1 MSEETAPA
9 SSGGKK
15 KMILFVLIG
24 LLSVGA
30 AGGGTWYY
38 MKHQQDQQ
46 DQLDQLDEDDDDD
59 DDDAD
64 DEVDK
69 KKAKKKKKKK
79 DQPVA
84 FIKLESFTVNLQSN
98 DRESRYLQVELSLKV
113 NEGEVVKAIEAIKPE
128 VRNQILLLLSSKKPG
143 EINTLEGKKKLSEE
157 IIESI
162 RSKVDA
168 DDLEDDIL
176 DVLFTSFIIQ

>member
-46 DQLDQLDEDDDDD
+46 DQLDEDDDDD

-113 NEGEVVKAIEAIKPE
+113 NEGEVVKVIEAIKPE

>member
-46 DQLDQLDEDDDDD
+46 NQLDEDDDDD
-59 DDDAD
+59 DDDADD

-113 NEGEVVKAIEAIKPE
+113 NEGEVVKVIEAIKPE

>member
-46 DQLDQLDEDDDDD
+46 DQLDEDD

>member
-1 MSEETAPA
+1 MSEATAPA
-9 SSGGKK
+9 NSDGKK

-30 AGGGTWYY
+30 GVGGTWYY
-38 MKHQQDQQ
+38 MKHQQDQ
-46 DQLDQLDEDDDDD
+46 LDEDDDDA
-59 DDDAD
+59 DDA
-64 DEVDK
+64 VDK

-79 DQPVA
+79 DQPIA

-98 DRESRYLQVELSLKV
+98 DREPRYLQVEISLKV
-113 NEGEVVKAIEAIKPE
+113 NDSDVVKAIEARKPE

-143 EINTLEGKKKLSEE
+143 EINTLEGKKKLNEE

-162 RSKVDA
+162 RSKVGS

>member
-46 DQLDQLDEDDDDD
+46 DQLDEDD

-113 NEGEVVKAIEAIKPE
+113 NEGEVVKVIEAIKPE

>member
-46 DQLDQLDEDDDDD
+46 NQLDEDDDDD
-59 DDDAD
+59 ADDDD

-79 DQPVA
+79 DQPVT

-113 NEGEVVKAIEAIKPE
+113 NEGDVVKAIEAIKPE

-168 DDLEDDIL
+168 DDLKDDIL

>member
-46 DQLDQLDEDDDDD
+46 DQLDEDD

-168 DDLEDDIL
+168 DDLEDGIL

>member
-15 KMILFVLIG
+15 KMILFILIG

-46 DQLDQLDEDDDDD
+46 DQLDEDDDDD

>member
-15 KMILFVLIG
+15 KMILFILIG

-46 DQLDQLDEDDDDD
+46 DQLDEDD

>member
-46 DQLDQLDEDDDDD
+46 DQLDQLDEDD